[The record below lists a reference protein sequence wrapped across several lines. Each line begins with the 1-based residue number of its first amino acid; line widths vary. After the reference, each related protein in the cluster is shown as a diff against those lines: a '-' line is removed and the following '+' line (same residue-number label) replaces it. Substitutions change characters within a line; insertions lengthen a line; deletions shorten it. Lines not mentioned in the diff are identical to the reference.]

1 MSELTLEKI
10 KIRDLKEYSNNA
22 KEHPAEQISKIR
34 DSIISFGYNDP
45 IAIDE
50 NNEIIEGHGRLL
62 ALKQMNASGDKEIQV
77 IKITGLSEDQK
88 KAYRIAHNKLN
99 LDTGFDLGKLG
110 KEFNL
115 LEDTDFFGDTGFST
129 KEISELWD
137 NKEDSNTETIEHE
150 KVSLI
155 EHTCPECDFSW
166 KEEII
171 KSKKRGD

>member
-1 MSELTLEKI
+1 MSEITLEKI

-22 KEHPAEQISKIR
+22 KEHPPEQIEKIR
-34 DSIISFGYNDP
+34 DSIITFGYNDP

-62 ALKQMNASGDKEIQV
+62 ALKQMNSSGDREIKV
-77 IKITGLSEDQK
+77 IKITGLDDAQK

-99 LDTGFDLGKLG
+99 MDTGFDLDKLG

-115 LEDTDFFGDTGFST
+115 LEDTDFFEDAGFST

-137 NKEDSNTETIEHE
+137 KKEDTSELIEQD
-150 KVSLI
+150 KTSLI

-166 KEEII
+166 KEEIK
-171 KSKKRGD
+171 KSKKRQ